1 MEVGRLAEAAGDE
14 KSAKPPMRFELPPGD
29 INTKTDSYKIL
40 EKKSDKSSFHLPV
53 VVL

>member
-40 EKKSDKSSFHLPV
+40 EKKKKVTKAVFIYL
-53 VVL
+53 L